1 MEEQSRQDP
10 FSNNNLDSPEYRAR
24 LMRKLNCLV
33 ALLEVAITRVHQ
45 TLAGP
50 DPDVERLERIRANL
64 QNTLG
69 VCVRARVALEE
80 RQGLPDDLPHV
91 LGRITFDAR
100 EEGEECEEG
109 EEGLELGD
117 GALPPGSI
125 VELSTAI
132 EREKFERLG
141 PISTSEV
148 DDTDIDDLQR
158 RLMGS

>member
-1 MEEQSRQDP
+1 MEEKSKQDP

-33 ALLEVAITRVHQ
+33 ALLEVAISRVQQ

-50 DPDVERLERIRANL
+50 DPDVERLERIRENL
-64 QNTLG
+64 QSTLG

-80 RQGLPDDLPHV
+80 RQSLPSDLPQV
-91 LGRITFDAR
+91 LGRITFDIR
-100 EEGEECEEG
+100 DDEDEELFES
-109 EEGLELGD
+109 
-117 GALPPGSI
+117 ALPPGSI

-141 PISTSEV
+141 PISHGEV
-148 DDTDIDDLQR
+148 DDTDLDDLGR

>member
-1 MEEQSRQDP
+1 MEDQSQQDP

-50 DPDVERLERIRANL
+50 DPDVERLERIRSNL
-64 QNTLG
+64 QNTLS

-80 RQGLPDDLPHV
+80 RQGLPDDLPQV

-100 EEGEECEEG
+100 EEEEEDAELSEG
-109 EEGLELGD
+109 V
-117 GALPPGSI
+117 LPPGSI

-141 PISTSEV
+141 PISTNEV
-148 DDTDIDDLQR
+148 EDTDLDDLQR

>member
-1 MEEQSRQDP
+1 MMDEQSSQDP
-10 FSNNNLDSPEYRAR
+10 FSDNNLDSPEYRTR

-33 ALLEVAITRVHQ
+33 ALLEVAISRVHQ

-50 DPDVERLERIRANL
+50 DPDVERLERIKENL
-64 QNTLG
+64 QNTLS

-80 RQGLPDDLPHV
+80 RQGLPADLPEV
-91 LGRITFDAR
+91 LGRITFDSQ
-100 EEGEECEEG
+100 EDETDEFEVTENH
-109 EEGLELGD
+109 
-117 GALPPGSI
+117 LPPGSI

-141 PISTSEV
+141 PISTNEV
-148 DDTDIDDLQR
+148 DGTDLEDLER

>member
-1 MEEQSRQDP
+1 MMEEQSRQDP
-10 FSNNNLDSPEYRAR
+10 FSDNNLDSPEYRAR

-50 DPDVERLERIRANL
+50 DPDVERLERVRSNL
-64 QNTLG
+64 QNTLS

-80 RQGLPDDLPHV
+80 RQGLPDDLPQV

-100 EEGEECEEG
+100 EEGEE
-109 EEGLELGD
+109 GLELTE
-117 GALPPGSI
+117 AVLPPGSI

-141 PISTSEV
+141 PISTNEV
-148 DDTDIDDLQR
+148 DDTDLDDLQR

>member
-1 MEEQSRQDP
+1 MMEEQSRQDP
-10 FSNNNLDSPEYRAR
+10 FSDNNLDSPEYRAR

-50 DPDVERLERIRANL
+50 DPDVDRLERIRSNL
-64 QNTLG
+64 QNTLS

-80 RQGLPDDLPHV
+80 RQGLPEDLPQV
-91 LGRITFDAR
+91 LGRITFDSR
-100 EEGEECEEG
+100 EEEEEEG
-109 EEGLELGD
+109 AEL
-117 GALPPGSI
+117 AASVLPPGSI

-141 PISTSEV
+141 PISTNEV
-148 DDTDIDDLQR
+148 DDTDLDDLQR

>member
-1 MEEQSRQDP
+1 MEEKSKQDP

-33 ALLEVAITRVHQ
+33 ALLEVALSRVHQ

-50 DPDVERLERIRANL
+50 DPDVDRLERIRVNL
-64 QNTLG
+64 QSTLS

-80 RQGLPDDLPHV
+80 RQGLPSDLPQV

-100 EEGEECEEG
+100 DDEDEELYETS
-109 EEGLELGD
+109 
-117 GALPPGSI
+117 LPPGAI
-125 VELSTAI
+125 VELSTAV

-141 PISTSEV
+141 PISNGEV
-148 DDTDIDDLQR
+148 EGTDIDDLGQ

>member
-1 MEEQSRQDP
+1 MEDKSRQDP
-10 FSNNNLDSPEYRAR
+10 FSDENLDSPEYRAR

-33 ALLEVAITRVHQ
+33 ALLEVAISRVQQ

-50 DPDVERLERIRANL
+50 DPDVERLERIRSNL
-64 QNTLG
+64 QSTLS

-80 RQGLPDDLPHV
+80 RQGLPDELPQV

-100 EEGEECEEG
+100 DEAGEGEALSDSG
-109 EEGLELGD
+109 
-117 GALPPGSI
+117 LPPGAI

-141 PISTSEV
+141 PISRGEI
-148 DDTDIDDLQR
+148 DGADLDDLQR

>member
-1 MEEQSRQDP
+1 MDDKSRQDP
-10 FSNNNLDSPEYRAR
+10 FSDNDLDSPEYRAR

-50 DPDVERLERIRANL
+50 DPDVERLERIRSNL
-64 QNTLG
+64 QNTLS

-80 RQGLPDDLPHV
+80 RQGLPDDLPQV

-100 EEGEECEEG
+100 EGEGEEMEFEE
-109 EEGLELGD
+109 
-117 GALPPGSI
+117 GALPPGAI

-141 PISTSEV
+141 PISRGEV
-148 DDTDIDDLQR
+148 DGTDIDDLQR

>member
-1 MEEQSRQDP
+1 MDDKSRQDP
-10 FSNNNLDSPEYRAR
+10 FSNNDLDSPEYRAR

-50 DPDVERLERIRANL
+50 DPDVERLERIRSNL
-64 QNTLG
+64 QNTLS

-80 RQGLPDDLPHV
+80 RQGLPDDLPQV

-100 EEGEECEEG
+100 AEEGEEVDFEEG
-109 EEGLELGD
+109 V
-117 GALPPGSI
+117 LPPGAI

-141 PISTSEV
+141 PISRGEV
-148 DDTDIDDLQR
+148 DDTDLDDLQR

>member
-1 MEEQSRQDP
+1 MMEEQSRQDP
-10 FSNNNLDSPEYRAR
+10 FSDNNLDSPEYRAR

-50 DPDVERLERIRANL
+50 DPDVERLERIRENL
-64 QNTLG
+64 QNTLR

-80 RQGLPDDLPHV
+80 RQGLPTDLPQV

-100 EEGEECEEG
+100 EEDGEEFEVSECH
-109 EEGLELGD
+109 
-117 GALPPGSI
+117 LPPGSI

-141 PISTSEV
+141 PISTREV
-148 DDTDIDDLQR
+148 DGTDLDDLQR

>member
-10 FSNNNLDSPEYRAR
+10 FSDNNLDSPEYRAR

-33 ALLEVAITRVHQ
+33 ALLEVAISRVHQ

-50 DPDVERLERIRANL
+50 DPDVDRLERIRTNL
-64 QNTLG
+64 QSTLS

-80 RQGLPDDLPHV
+80 RQGLPSDLPQV

-100 EEGEECEEG
+100 EEDDEELVETS
-109 EEGLELGD
+109 
-117 GALPPGSI
+117 LPPGSI

-141 PISTSEV
+141 PISHGEV
-148 DDTDIDDLQR
+148 DDTDLDDLGR